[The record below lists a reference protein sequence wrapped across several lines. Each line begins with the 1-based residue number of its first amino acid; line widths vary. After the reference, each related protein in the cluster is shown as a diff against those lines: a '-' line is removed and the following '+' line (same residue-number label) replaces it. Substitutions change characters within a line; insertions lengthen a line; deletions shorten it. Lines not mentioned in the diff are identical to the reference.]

1 MPVFKSVLLKWFLTC
16 ERTFSKYCTI
26 SSKISL
32 QKSLTWLR
40 TGVSVSSVHRIWSE
54 HNIELIVSLGNLMK
68 QIRQIFL
75 PVALRPITALSP
87 YHLHSHKWCFITIIT
102 GGTGRPRHKT
112 WLIHKVVLL
121 LHFTQVMSIQ
131 IYSNTLQIFS
141 VLKYFK
147 TLSKYIPFLNIFK
160 HSPNIFSS

>member
-1 MPVFKSVLLKWFLTC
+1 MILKVWMHLLQVLYNIIKNPGLPAKIAYTC
-16 ERTFSKYCTI
+16 
-26 SSKISL
+26 
-32 QKSLTWLR
+32 LR
-40 TGVSVSSVHRIWSE
+40 TGVSSVHRIWSE

-131 IYSNTLQIFS
+131 IYSNTLQIFL
-141 VLKYFK
+141 VPKYFRR
-147 TLSKYIPFLNIFK
+147 LSKYFQFLNILK
-160 HSPNIFSS
+160 LSPNIFRS